1 MTVTTIDF
9 ILQAVLLAAKS
20 ISLLAIAGFVLRQNG
35 YKEPLLHELVVY
47 GLAAGLASL
56 FLAAGELLAGLG
68 YLSTSDLL
76 RLTLYEDLIFAS
88 TFLLLS
94 QAFLRL
100 EVNSRWWGLAY
111 GWVLVTLV
119 LESNVL
125 PLGGAWPRLRPS
137 IAAAAEILGYG
148 LFSGLILWLL
158 IAAFSRA
165 RLALHRNRIMYW
177 AAAYGCLLGGSLLV
191 LARYPLLGNSLQ
203 LLAVPLV
210 VYVTLSHELLD
221 IRRMLQRVASYIAAA
236 VVVGVFYTVFFAIAE
251 TLNRQASVIDQW
263 RVRAVLAF
271 ISAVLLTPLALFS
284 QRVAQRLLG
293 RRDYSPRQV
302 LGQYG
307 LSISNILDLE
317 RLATVAIGLISEA
330 IEISHGTLFVVDAQ
344 GGADSDPHQGQYRL
358 RGMRGLGAATAPEGS
373 LSASSPVAEFLREER
388 QPLTQYD
395 IDLLPRFRNTPAE
408 ERQWLDALD
417 MEVYVPIYSKSAWIG
432 LFGLGPKTSGTR
444 YYADDLTLLS
454 ILADHTAVALE
465 NARLVEGLQQLN
477 QDLTKA
483 YTALDQAN
491 HLLAQLDRT
500 KTEFINIIS
509 HELGTPLMHLDSYNQ
524 LIRDDPL
531 VSNSA
536 DLLGLTEGMQTSIA
550 RMYEIVRTMLDL
562 AKLDTKTLSLDW
574 QRLRILDPIRAV
586 CEELKPALSR
596 RHLALEITNLRN
608 LPPIDADGEALRKI
622 FRHLIVNAIKYTP
635 DGGKISVNGLRLEA
649 GEGSPLIAAVTDGIE
664 ITVAD
669 TGIGIDPQNLEL
681 IFLKFFQTGAL
692 DLHSTD
698 ETKFKGGGPG
708 LGLTIARAMVEA
720 HGGRIWADS
729 AGYDEQRCP
738 GTRFHIF
745 LPLHRPPEP
754 ANLFGSQIN
763 ERLS

>member
-9 ILQAVLLAAKS
+9 VLQAVLLAAKS
-20 ISLLAIAGFVLRQNG
+20 ISLLAIAGFVLRRNG
-35 YKEPLLHELVVY
+35 YKEPLLHELVIY

-56 FLAAGELLAGLG
+56 LLAAGELLAGLG
-68 YLSTSDLL
+68 YLSTGDLL

-100 EVNSRWWGLAY
+100 EVTPRWWGLGY
-111 GWVLVTLV
+111 VCVLASLV

-125 PLGGAWPRLRPS
+125 LVGEGWARLRPTV
-137 IAAAAEILGYG
+137 AAAADVLGYG

-158 IAAFSRA
+158 IAAFGRA
-165 RLALHRNRIMYW
+165 RLALHRNRILYW
-177 AAAYGCLLGGSLLV
+177 AVAYGCMLGGSLLV
-191 LARYPLLGNSLQ
+191 LARAPLLGNGLQ

-221 IRRMLQRVASYIAAA
+221 IRRMLQRVASYVAAA
-236 VVVGVFYTVFFAIAE
+236 VVVAVFYTGFFAIAE
-251 TLNRQASVIDQW
+251 TLNRQASGLDQW

-271 ISAVLLTPLALFS
+271 ISAVLLTPVAIFG
-284 QRVAQRLLG
+284 QRTAQRLLG
-293 RRDYSPRQV
+293 RRDYSPRQI

-330 IEISHGTLFVVDAQ
+330 IEITHGTLFVVDAQ
-344 GGADSDPHQGQYRL
+344 GGADVDPHQGQYRL
-358 RGMRGLGAATAPEGS
+358 RGMRGLGAAAAPEGS

-388 QPLTQYD
+388 RPLTQYD
-395 IDLLPRFRNTPAE
+395 IDLLPRFRGTPAD

-483 YTALDQAN
+483 YTDLDQAN

-531 VSNSA
+531 VTNSA
-536 DLLGLTEGMQTSIA
+536 DLRDLTDGMQTSIA
-550 RMYEIVRTMLDL
+550 RMYEIVQTMLDL

-574 QRLRILDPIRAV
+574 QRLKILDPIRAV

-596 RHLALEITNLRN
+596 RHLALEIKNLRH
-608 LPPIDADGEALRKI
+608 LPPIEADGEALRKV

-649 GEGSPLIAAVTDGIE
+649 GEGSPLIATATDGIE
-664 ITVAD
+664 ITVSD

-681 IFLKFFQTGAL
+681 IFLKFFQTGEM
-692 DLHSTD
+692 DMHSTD

-720 HGGRIWADS
+720 HGGRIWAES
-729 AGYDEQRCP
+729 FGYDEQRCL
-738 GTRFHIF
+738 GSRFHIF
-745 LPLHRPPEP
+745 LPLHRAPEP
-754 ANLFGSQIN
+754 ANLFEGKVN
-763 ERLS
+763 